1 VAFNSDV
8 VYLSLDGWSEI
19 RPPAEGVKRQ
29 PVSHSPNGKTQWL
42 TTLFVN
48 FQVSPCPK
56 RPMMG
61 HDLSLTSARNF
72 PGSVSTKP
80 VSAKHREI
88 PFPKVIKGDCH
99 CRSRVLVMELARL
112 RWALV
117 GETPAFDLIHQ
128 DYSGDWATR
137 TRETGQPVQTLF
149 STKRCESV
157 FVGGSRGSNTF
168 RAGGLLRTSRGV
180 RMLRGNLDALVPRW
194 ATIGDRCIAQACNC
208 NP

>member
-1 VAFNSDV
+1 MDGLKSILLPTESTGICVPQSKWENQMAHDPIREFSGVALSKTTDDGTRPFIDICQEFSWFCFNETCVCQTQGDS
-8 VYLSLDGWSEI
+8 LS
-19 RPPAEGVKRQ
+19 
-29 PVSHSPNGKTQWL
+29 
-42 TTLFVN
+42 
-48 FQVSPCPK
+48 
-56 RPMMG
+56 
-61 HDLSLTSARNF
+61 
-72 PGSVSTKP
+72 
-80 VSAKHREI
+80 
-88 PFPKVIKGDCH
+88 KGDCH

-117 GETPAFDLIHQ
+117 GETPTFDLIHQ

-157 FVGGSRGSNTF
+157 FVGGSRGLNTF

-180 RMLRGNLDALVPRW
+180 RMLRGNLDALVPLW
-194 ATIGDRCIAQACNC
+194 ATVVDRCIAQACNC